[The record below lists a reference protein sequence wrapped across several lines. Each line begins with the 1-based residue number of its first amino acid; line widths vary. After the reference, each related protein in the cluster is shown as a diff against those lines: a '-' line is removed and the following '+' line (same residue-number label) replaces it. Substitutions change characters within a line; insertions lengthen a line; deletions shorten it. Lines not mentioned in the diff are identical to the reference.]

1 MYMYLLSIY
10 LSLSIFLSITG
21 EMTSHILKLAIEA
34 RSKTLGNKMKNFILL
49 RQKDQNLNGKRH
61 GIFTYY
67 CTYFF

>member
-34 RSKTLGNKMKNFILL
+34 RSKTLGEKFEKFLD
-49 RQKDQNLNGKRH
+49 KDQVFSSYKQDKRNWN
-61 GIFTYY
+61 YLLK
-67 CTYFF
+67 